1 MEDQCDLSIDEIN
14 QEEASLN
21 GGSSSKSSILPEA
34 AIPEENIISEPKNS
48 HVLTN

>member
-14 QEEASLN
+14 QEEAYLN
-21 GGSSSKSSILPEA
+21 GESSRSSILPEA
-34 AIPEENIISEPKNS
+34 AIPEENITSEQNKS

>member
-21 GGSSSKSSILPEA
+21 GDSCKSGILPEA
-34 AIPEENIISEPKNS
+34 TIPEENIISEQNK
-48 HVLTN
+48 